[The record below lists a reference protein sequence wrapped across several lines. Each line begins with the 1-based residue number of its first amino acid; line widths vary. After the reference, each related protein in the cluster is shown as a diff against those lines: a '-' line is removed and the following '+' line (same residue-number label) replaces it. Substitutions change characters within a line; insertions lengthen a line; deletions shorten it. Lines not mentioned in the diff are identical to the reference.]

1 VAGPRHVRL
10 QFKMQWRGII
20 LSSGYPTDKA
30 DNELGPSHHG
40 LGPSRG
46 GGDGSSPESARMQ
59 RACLCISALTGTL
72 LERLSDHRAR
82 RLCPATGVK
91 TPRMTGSHRCARRHA
106 TAGATNDHARRSS
119 VSALLVASLNTR
131 KRSVLFQMRGND
143 HPGQQRHEPQERI
156 APPDTASE
164 SAENSVALTAIR
176 GASFSRQW
184 RRRRAIGHEGSAQC
198 IEKLRFLVSGLT
210 AVFPQEFSIAGLV
223 IGNGAE
229 STRSNSQS
237 ELARTDQHNGK
248 DVGEE
253 VGMRPPRSSIRK

>member
-1 VAGPRHVRL
+1 MARDHLIVRL
-10 QFKMQWRGII
+10 SYG
-20 LSSGYPTDKA
+20 SPAKA
-30 DNELGPSHHG
+30 DNELGPSHRG
-40 LGPSRG
+40 LGPNRG

-72 LERLSDHRAR
+72 LERLNDHRAR

-184 RRRRAIGHEGSAQC
+184 RRRRAIGHEGSPNALRNC
-198 IEKLRFLVSGLT
+198 AFSARIRFDRCVSARIFDSWLGDRKWRREHEIE
-210 AVFPQEFSIAGLV
+210 
-223 IGNGAE
+223 
-229 STRSNSQS
+229 
-237 ELARTDQHNGK
+237 
-248 DVGEE
+248 
-253 VGMRPPRSSIRK
+253 